1 MWKDVLTCGV
11 VGEVKAGILL
21 NIWLLIVCEELL
33 LLLLVLLVLVVFVGV
48 ELRLSADCSDDDVD
62 RE

>member
-33 LLLLVLLVLVVFVGV
+33 LLLLVVLVVFVGV
-48 ELRLSADCSDDDVD
+48 ELRLSVDCSDDDVD